1 MGGAGPH
8 QAPPGAATG
17 VQMAE
22 RVSKAAEVLAAERDK
37 LAARMS
43 GMPGDVFCREFSGV
57 MDTYFQSRL
66 REVWPADGPAPEESS
81 FAVVAVGGYGR
92 KELCLRSDV
101 DILVIYEKK
110 LPPKALD
117 LAQSLFFPLWDLGC
131 DLGHG
136 FRSIKDNLSLA
147 RKDFQVLAS
156 LLDARFVDGN
166 RAVFDKFEDAFRTKV
181 AAKKI
186 APFTKWLLDAGA
198 ERLERYGDASSL
210 LEAELKRGKGGLRD
224 YHQILWLGNVHYGAR
239 DAAGLLKAGGL
250 TEAQHHVL
258 TDNARFLLGVR
269 NLLHAEAGRR
279 TDRLHLSHQRAIA
292 KAMGFEDEG
301 DSLGVERFLARL
313 HREMASLKSLNG
325 TCVSC
330 LTGQDCE
337 TVAEAVA
344 PGVARAGGT
353 LVFDLPTG
361 YPDDPM
367 VLMEVFASAART
379 GLPLH
384 WEARGFVSAHLH
396 LVKEHLAGS
405 VEAARRFVNILCSGN
420 GAVALAQM
428 MECGFLGAFMPEFGR
443 VQDVVQ
449 FDTYH
454 VHPVGWHTVE
464 VVRRLERP
472 IKGQDKK
479 FAPLLDAVEDPC
491 VLVMGA
497 FLHDIGKGLGGGHSQ
512 KGEAIAR
519 EILARWG
526 WDEAKIE
533 DVVFLVREHL
543 VLFET
548 ATRRDLA
555 DESVVAHCAGRVA
568 GQQRLDMLM
577 LLTWADA
584 GGTGPGA
591 WTGWTAGL
599 VWDLYGKI
607 VRMLRRGRLAS
618 ADAVRNMEA
627 TRDALRAEA
636 KGGPLE
642 FELEKCLDQMP
653 PRYMLSH
660 DPAHILRHVGM
671 VRRLRESVAE
681 AVRTRPGGKGGT
693 GVVVVDTR
701 EMPDSG
707 TWEISVAAVDDAR
720 LFSTV
725 AGVLALHGI
734 NIVSAECFLW
744 REGTRVDV
752 FVVSELPDHLPQG
765 LFESRVVAGV
775 RNAMSGRLSLSYRLS
790 EKRRSPLVRPPMD
803 NAPEV
808 AVHNEASDFYSLI
821 EITAPDRIGLLCDI
835 SKAMLGLG
843 LRIQLAKIATYGDQV
858 ADVFYVREEEGGK
871 VAGAERVRE
880 VTKVLLHALKQE

>member
-1 MGGAGPH
+1 M
-8 QAPPGAATG
+8 AA
-17 VQMAE
+17 QE
-22 RVSKAAEVLAAERDK
+22 LAAARDE
-37 LAARMS
+37 LAQRIAEL
-43 GMPGDVFCREFSGV
+43 PGDEFCREHSGL
-57 MDTYFQSRL
+57 MDAYFRARL
-66 REVWPADGPAPEESS
+66 REIWPEDAKPPEESA

-92 KELCLRSDV
+92 HELCLRSDV
-101 DILVIYEKK
+101 DILLVYDKRI
-110 LPPKALD
+110 PPKALD

-166 RAVFDKFEDAFRTKV
+166 RTLFDSFEEAFRTKV
-181 AAKKI
+181 VAKKQ
-186 APFTKWLLDAGA
+186 APFTKWLLEAGA

-210 LEAELKRGKGGLRD
+210 LEAELKQGKGGLRD
-224 YHQILWLGNVHYGAR
+224 FHQILWLGNVHYGAR
-239 DAAGLLKAGGL
+239 GADDLLKAGAL

-269 NLLHAEAGRR
+269 NLLHSEAGRR
-279 TDRLHLSHQRAIA
+279 SDRLHLAHQEAIA
-292 KAMGFEDEG
+292 KALGFEDRG
-301 DSLGVERFLARL
+301 AALGVERFLARL
-313 HREMASLKSLNG
+313 HREMASLKSLSEMF
-325 TCVSC
+325 VSC
-330 LTGQDCE
+330 LAGESCA
-337 TVAEAVA
+337 VAAEAVA
-344 PGVARAGGT
+344 PGVARAGST

-367 VLMEVFASAART
+367 VLMEMFACSARL

-396 LVKEHLAGS
+396 LVGEHLAGS
-405 VEAARRFVNILCSGN
+405 VEAARRFVGILCSGN
-420 GAVALAQM
+420 AAMALGQM
-428 MECGFLGAFMPEFGR
+428 MECGFLGAFLPEFGR

-454 VHPVGWHTVE
+454 VHPVGWHTLE
-464 VVRRLERP
+464 VVRRLDEP
-472 IKGQDKK
+472 IRGQDRK
-479 FAPLLDAVEDPC
+479 FAPLLEGVDDPC
-491 VLVMGA
+491 TLLMGA
-497 FLHDIGKGLGGGHSQ
+497 FLHDVGKGLGGGHSE
-512 KGEAIAR
+512 KGEAMAR
-519 EILARWG
+519 DILGRWEWDPARI
-526 WDEAKIE
+526 D
-533 DVVFLVREHL
+533 DVAFLVREHL

-555 DESVVAHCAGRVA
+555 DESVVALCAGRV
-568 GQQRLDMLM
+568 GDQKRLDMLM

-599 VWDLYGKI
+599 VWELYGKI
-607 VRMLRRGRLAS
+607 VRILRRGRLAS
-618 ADAVRNMEA
+618 ATAVRSMED
-627 TRDALRAEA
+627 TREALRAEA
-636 KGGPLE
+636 RGGPLE
-642 FELEKCLDQMP
+642 GELERCLDQMP
-653 PRYMLSH
+653 PRYLLSH
-660 DPAHILRHVGM
+660 DPARILRHVGM
-671 VRRLRESVAE
+671 VARLREAVAE
-681 AVRTRPGGKGGT
+681 AVRTRPAGRGGT
-693 GVVVVDTR
+693 GVVVMETR

-707 TWEISVAAVDDAR
+707 AWEVAVAARDDAR

-752 FVVSELPDHLPQG
+752 FMVSEMPGHLPPG

-775 RNAMSGRLSLSYRLS
+775 RNAMNGSLSLSYRLS
-790 EKRRSPLVRPPMD
+790 EKRRSPLVRQPLD
-803 NAPEV
+803 NEPEV

-821 EITAPDRIGLLCDI
+821 EITAPDRVGLLCDI
-835 SKAMLGLG
+835 AKAMLGLG

-858 ADVFYVREEEGGK
+858 ADVFYVREEAGGK
-871 VAGAERVRE
+871 VSGAERVRE
-880 VTKVLLHALKQE
+880 VRRALTHCLAQR